1 MVEIEFNY
9 QQKKTVIQAN
19 INDSFNTIINKFISK
34 SKLDINDIYFLLNG
48 KEIKKN
54 EIIKDTMNESERNN
68 KKMIIL
74 VYSINTNI
82 NNENTNIIES
92 NDIICPI
99 CKEICKY
106 KIKDHRIILYECK
119 YGHMTDNIQV
129 HEFNNTQNLDLSK
142 IKCNK
147 CESKCKSN
155 TFKN

>member
-9 QQKKTVIQAN
+9 QQNKTVIQAN

-34 SKLDINDIYFLLNG
+34 RKLDINDIYFLLNG
-48 KEIKKN
+48 KDIKKN

-82 NNENTNIIES
+82 NNEKTNIIES

-99 CKEICKY
+99 CKEICK
-106 KIKDHRIILYECK
+106 
-119 YGHMTDNIQV
+119 
-129 HEFNNTQNLDLSK
+129 F
-142 IKCNK
+142 
-147 CESKCKSN
+147 
-155 TFKN
+155 